1 MSVNLYKE
9 HDGIKGY
16 YVPPTKK
23 DIVKGLTIEDVIVLQ
38 EPKQE
43 YKSINSY
50 GYEFYKNIKNNIK
63 YYLAKI

>member
-1 MSVNLYKE
+1 MMES
-9 HDGIKGY
+9 KGY

-43 YKSINSY
+43 CKESINSN
-50 GYEFYKNIKNNIK
+50 GHGFYKNIKNNIK